1 MSEGQTILFG
11 RFATKKGLKFVHTW
25 NYLPVIKDLAAVEL
39 ESAVHDGVGDLDL
52 SDTVGKYGRKMLC
65 LSVCLVCI
73 SLFEICSAVL

>member
-11 RFATKKGLKFVHTW
+11 RFATKKGLKFVNTG

-52 SDTVGKYGRKMLC
+52 SDMV
-65 LSVCLVCI
+65 
-73 SLFEICSAVL
+73 

>member
-11 RFATKKGLKFVHTW
+11 RFATKKGLKFVNTG

-52 SDTVGKYGRKMLC
+52 SDMVGKC
-65 LSVCLVCI
+65 CACSSV
-73 SLFEICSAVL
+73 